1 MPARTPL
8 RLTYLGAAGWIITD
22 GRITVVLD
30 PYLSRVR
37 FSGRPYGQADATA
50 AKNDIRPVVRM
61 DAVPISDTA
70 ALDTHV
76 SKADYILL
84 SHSHF
89 NHAMDM
95 PYIARKTGATVI
107 GTESAGNVA
116 RAGAVPEA
124 QILTVRGGEDYQF
137 EGLGVQVIPS
147 LHSALGEKRYFN
159 AGIVARNVTGTLKL
173 KDYAEGGTL
182 AYMVRLGGHAVLFL
196 GSMNYIEREMSG
208 LRPDVALV
216 PAARP
221 RLEIRDYTRRL
232 LLALGRPKVVVA
244 THWDDQGLPFG
255 APQTEALE
263 RVKTFAAE
271 VKKAAPRSQLVV
283 PRHFETLVLGSS
295 GKVTSEKAPTTKRR

>member
-8 RLTYLGAAGWIITD
+8 RLTYLGAAGWTITD

-50 AKNDIRPVVRM
+50 AKNDIRPIVRM

-76 SKADYILL
+76 PKADYILL

-159 AGIVARNVTGTLKL
+159 AGIVSRNVTGTLKL
-173 KDYAEGGTL
+173 KDYVEGGTL

-196 GSMNYIEREMSG
+196 GSMNFIEREMRD

-232 LLALGRPKVVVA
+232 LLALGRPRVVVA

-255 APQTEALE
+255 APQTDALE
-263 RVKTFAAE
+263 RVKSFVAE

-283 PRHFETLVLGSS
+283 PRHFETLVLGPS
-295 GKVTSEKAPTTKRR
+295 GKVTSEKPATTKRR